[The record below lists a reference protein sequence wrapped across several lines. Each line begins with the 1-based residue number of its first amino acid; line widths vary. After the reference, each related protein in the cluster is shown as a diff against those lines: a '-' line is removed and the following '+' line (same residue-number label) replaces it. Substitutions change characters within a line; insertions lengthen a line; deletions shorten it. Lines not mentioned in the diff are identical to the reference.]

1 MENWKKKRRMIIKLK
16 KKRSGFIQLR
26 IENNSDGD
34 ELDER
39 DKEKYREILE
49 LLLVKSALIHTI
61 QVRTSLG
68 ERDGVDWERVLEL
81 RHEDVFKISLNWY
94 NSYPSMLT
102 THKNYEEELG
112 KIMYEFMYEKVEQKE
127 EKSWI
132 RSIRDFIN

>member
-1 MENWKKKRRMIIKLK
+1 MENWKKKRSRIIKLK
-16 KKRSGFIQLR
+16 KIRSGFIKLR

-61 QVRTSLG
+61 QVRKRLG
-68 ERDGVDWERVLEL
+68 ERDGVDWEKLLEI

-94 NSYPSMLT
+94 NSYPNMLT
-102 THKNYEEELG
+102 IHKNYEEELG
-112 KIMYEFMYEKVEQKE
+112 KIMYEFMYEKVEKKD
-127 EKSWI
+127 EKHWFMKLI
-132 RSIRDFIN
+132 RG